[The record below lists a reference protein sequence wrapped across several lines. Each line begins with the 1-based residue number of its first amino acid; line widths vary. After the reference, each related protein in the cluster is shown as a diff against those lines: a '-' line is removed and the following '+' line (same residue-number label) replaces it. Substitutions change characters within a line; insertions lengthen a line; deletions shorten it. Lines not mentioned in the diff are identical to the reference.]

1 MIELKTFDFKWKLS
15 YIFNHN
21 NNKNIMKKHDIICEN
36 SKLLYHLFDEI
47 EKMIF
52 VVNVRQ
58 YMIREYYR
66 LEFGETVYYYDQF
79 TGSLYPELAIDIRD
93 RYRYIKRLETYIKTI
108 SECCEMMTHII
119 SKIYD
124 REK

>member
-58 YMIREYYR
+58 YMIIEYYR
-66 LEFGETVYYYDQF
+66 LEFQSQNYQNR
-79 TGSLYPELAIDIRD
+79 IR
-93 RYRYIKRLETYIKTI
+93 
-108 SECCEMMTHII
+108 
-119 SKIYD
+119 
-124 REK
+124 

>member
-1 MIELKTFDFKWKLS
+1 
-15 YIFNHN
+15 
-21 NNKNIMKKHDIICEN
+21 MKKHDIICEN

-58 YMIREYYR
+58 YMIIEYYR